1 MIGIGRPRW
10 REVSGAPQRRGPLRS
25 NHRPG
30 RILLL
35 SSKVMARICYF
46 PFLNRNRG
54 DKDPSLLSQNCSC
67 GFDLRAAGRLVGA
80 AGQKKQKT
88 KPSLHVIQKHVS
100 WAGVGLAHND
110 CHRSEHTEQF
120 PSVWLFISFAGL
132 LTGKLAFASN
142 SHLWGKKMENFSFH
156 LCH

>member
-10 REVSGAPQRRGPLRS
+10 REVSGAPQRRRPLRS

-30 RILLL
+30 KILLP

-54 DKDPSLLSQNCSC
+54 DKDLSLLSQNCSC
-67 GFDLRAAGRLVGA
+67 GFDLLPAGRLVGA
-80 AGQKKQKT
+80 AGQKKKENPACMSSKNMLHEPVWDWHTMTATDQNTHVRTVPECVIIHFTCWYTYWKT
-88 KPSLHVIQKHVS
+88 CLCLQQPPV
-100 WAGVGLAHND
+100 
-110 CHRSEHTEQF
+110 
-120 PSVWLFISFAGL
+120 
-132 LTGKLAFASN
+132 
-142 SHLWGKKMENFSFH
+142 KKRENFSFH